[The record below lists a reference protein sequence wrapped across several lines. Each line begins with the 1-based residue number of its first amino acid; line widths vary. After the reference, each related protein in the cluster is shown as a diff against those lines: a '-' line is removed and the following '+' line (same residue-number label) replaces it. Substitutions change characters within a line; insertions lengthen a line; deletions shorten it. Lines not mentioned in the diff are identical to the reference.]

1 MLLLGKAVSE
11 VRMENDALLS
21 RPNLPLGL
29 LESSVLGRR
38 YPCRIPCEAPS
49 LPAPSLPALTRSDA
63 VTLTMTFINISAH

>member
-38 YPCRIPCEAPS
+38 YPCRILCE
-49 LPAPSLPALTRSDA
+49 APSLPALTRSDA